1 MSDQKKYTVV
11 FALNEA
17 LAEIRV
23 KAKDAAEARDKAD
36 ALVNDDDFEPSANS
50 ADATIIA
57 CRNGWAH

>member
-11 FALNEA
+11 FALNET

-23 KAKDAAEARDKAD
+23 KAKNAAEARDKAD
-36 ALVNDDDFEPSANS
+36 ALVNDDDFEPPANS

-57 CRNGWAH
+57 CRNGWL